1 MRFLL
6 CLSLSAYSLAVSA
19 AFSAE
24 AAPADAAIAGAQIA
38 VAERTVTTS
47 VAKPVPTEWKLGFN
61 GLFVPREEVAVGTT
75 LQDQRIAAVEAEAG
89 DYVTAG
95 QVLMRLDT
103 VKLDIKLRETE
114 ARVARA
120 RAWLAQQEATQAQ
133 AQSSL
138 NRTQRLRS
146 NGAVSE
152 QSYDDKLS
160 ALNIAEQSVGVAK
173 AEFTQAEAQ
182 LAEAKS
188 ERARAVIH
196 APVSGIISERN
207 ARAGALAGSGTLF
220 SLIRDGEIEFAA
232 EVPES
237 EILLMKAGQAAH
249 VTLPDGKIAAG
260 HIRLLS
266 PKIDRQTRLGRAYIA
281 IEGKQIS
288 LFSGAFGRAD
298 VVFSQSKAIL
308 VNDSALLHGREASD
322 ASVFVV
328 VGGKAVKKT
337 VKLGLRKN
345 GAVEIRS
352 GLSAGDHI
360 IEKAGP
366 LLRDGETVTPVPA
379 RAP

>member
-6 CLSLSAYSLAVSA
+6 CLSLSAYSLAVST
-19 AFSAE
+19 AFPAE
-24 AAPADAAIAGAQIA
+24 AARADAAIAGAQIT
-38 VAERTVTTS
+38 VTERTVTTS
-47 VAKPVPTEWKLGFN
+47 VAKPVPMEWKLGFN

-75 LQDQRIAAVEAEAG
+75 LQDQHIAAVEAEAG

-95 QVLMRLDT
+95 QVLVRLDT
-103 VKLDIKLRETE
+103 VKLDIKLRETD

-120 RAWLAQQEATQAQ
+120 RAWLAQQEAAQVQ
-133 AQSSL
+133 AQSNL

-160 ALNIAEQSVGVAK
+160 ALNIAEQSVAVAR

-188 ERARAVIH
+188 ERARAIIH

-207 ARAGALAGSGTLF
+207 ARVGALAGNGTLF

-249 VTLPDGKIAAG
+249 VTLPDGKITAG

-281 IEGKQIS
+281 IESKQTQ

-308 VNDSALLHGREASD
+308 VNDSALLHGREAPD

-328 VGGKAVKKT
+328 VGGKAIKKK

-352 GLSAGDHI
+352 GLNAGDYI